1 MPRYKFQWKNLPR
14 NLLFALCDDL
24 LESYDDTDPAGSLRY
39 VYAARPKEDFIRE
52 AWPALLRD
60 WISVANESRQRLVDE
75 IRTQRRETGA
85 LRSRASQMKYLAG
98 LRNAKRLRAAAL
110 SEFIAYGEVDRVP
123 AAGENVAPKPR
134 RRPSSNQ
141 GRRSRRG
148 RPLADRNANS
158 SEIPFSPPT
167 TEAKHV
173 TAQIDNPIL
182 NGPYDEPDR
191 HYEIGPQGPTGEIRN
206 KRRPSESFIP
216 IAAIKKGKGK
226 GVQEEI
232 DFDLTGERREKNN
245 LINDLRREVE
255 KWRRDGQYA
264 GVTAITR
271 KLLQHWADPNRE
283 NRVLFCQREA
293 AETAIFLTEVAGRH
307 APYADWRKRLEPE
320 NEVHN
325 NGLPRAALKMA
336 TGSGK
341 TIVMAM
347 LIAWQTLNKQ
357 YTPRDSRF
365 TNRFLIVAPG
375 ITIRDRLRVLLPED
389 SENYYDLRDLVP
401 TDLKGGLD
409 TARIVI
415 TNYHSFLLKDAKE
428 IRGIAKNTR
437 LLLRGDRK
445 DDPFKESPKAMVSRV
460 LRDLGADKQH
470 IMVLNDE
477 AHHCYLA
484 RPIKTGEK
492 RDKEQNEE
500 NEHAGVWFSGLQAI
514 AKNVGIK
521 QIWDLSATPFY
532 LSGSGYN
539 EGYIFPWTVSDFS
552 LMDAIE
558 AGIVKVPRTP
568 VDDDADDELV
578 TYLRLWEYVG
588 QQLPKRAAKDA
599 VKDWLPPKELEG
611 ALRSLYRSYARAY
624 EHWEKELKSHGET
637 PPVFIVVCPNTVVS
651 KLVYDWIAGEAIV
664 EDDDA
669 IAYKAGNLQL
679 FSNVI
684 DGQPVARPFSI
695 LVDSAQLESGEALK
709 DDFKRAAGLEI
720 ARFKAEYRRRNPGA
734 DVDKLTDEDLLREVM
749 NTVGKKGRLGA
760 EVRCVVSVSMLTEG
774 WDANTVTHI
783 LGLRAFGSQL
793 LCEQVVGRGL
803 RRRTYTTNDEGYF
816 EPEYANV
823 YGIPFQFI
831 SSDRPVV
838 DPSPP
843 KPSIEV
849 RALEGREHLRI
860 TFPKL
865 DGYRVELPD
874 EAMWLDLEGAPVF
887 EIGPNTVPSWVEMG
901 GVVGKREL
909 EEGDPT
915 RYRPQQVAFELAKR
929 ILDERFTAAGD
940 KRPWLYPALVKICRD
955 WIDQRVVLKEPFN
968 LGYLMTI
975 TEARVL
981 AAEQVWNAIT
991 RQVGNRRERLRPMIN
1006 RFDPQGST
1014 ATVDFVTRKRVVSA
1028 DKSEVSHVTL
1038 DGKDGNTWEQLLAA
1052 ELELN
1057 KNVHAYVKN
1066 DHLGFAVPYV
1076 HKGRS
1081 HSYVPD
1087 FLVRLKEQDGS
1098 DVERTL
1104 IIEVSGS
1111 QKSAHSPGSP
1121 EQKATTARDSW
1132 CVAVNNHGG
1141 FGRWGYIEIKDPNSF
1156 KVRIAEAIQTL
1167 YDDEPII
1174 GDPELLDFNE
1184 TGIDRSARGA

>member
-1 MPRYKFQWKNLPR
+1 MILLCQ
-14 NLLFALCDDL
+14 NLL
-24 LESYDDTDPAGSLRY
+24 EGYDETDPAASLRS
-39 VYAARPKEDFIRE
+39 VYRARPDEEFIRE
-52 AWPALLRD
+52 AWPTLLTAWLGSANQSRD
-60 WISVANESRQRLVDE
+60 RIV
-75 IRTQRRETGA
+75 RT
-85 LRSRASQMKYLAG
+85 LRSARHEDGTLRGKEKQLAYLGG
-98 LRNAKRLRAAAL
+98 LRNTKSVRAAVL
-110 SEFIAYGEVDRVP
+110 CEFVAFGETETQLTAQASGPRKPSKVSTGRQIRGTTKTRTSGVIA
-123 AAGENVAPKPR
+123 A
-134 RRPSSNQ
+134 SSS
-141 GRRSRRG
+141 GSTTK
-148 RPLADRNANS
+148 A
-158 SEIPFSPPT
+158 FPPT
-167 TEAKHV
+167 NTRTPHV
-173 TAQIDNPIL
+173 TAQLDNPIL

-191 HYEIGPQGPTGEIRN
+191 YYEIGPQGPTGEIRDG
-206 KRRPSESFIP
+206 RRPSESFIP
-216 IAAIKKGKGK
+216 IAAITKKGK
-226 GVQEEI
+226 GVQEQI
-232 DFDLTGERREKNN
+232 DFDLTGERREKNS
-245 LINDLRREVE
+245 LINDLRGEVE

-264 GVTAITR
+264 GVTPITR
-271 KLLQHWADPNRE
+271 KLLQHWSDPNRE

-307 APYADWRKRLEPE
+307 APYADWRRRLEPE
-320 NEVHN
+320 NEAHN
-325 NGLPRAALKMA
+325 DGLPRAALKMA

-341 TIVMAM
+341 TVVMAM

-357 YTPRDSRF
+357 YTPRDARF

-389 SENYYDLRDLVP
+389 TENYYGLRDLVP
-401 TDLKGGLD
+401 ADLKGGLE

-415 TNYHSFLLKDAKE
+415 TNYHAFLLKDAKE
-428 IRGIAKNTR
+428 IRGVARNTR
-437 LLLRGDRK
+437 LLLKGDRK
-445 DDPFKESPKAMVSRV
+445 HDPFKESPQAMVSRV
-460 LRDLGADKQH
+460 LRDLGADKQQ

-484 RPIKTGEK
+484 RPIQAGET

-500 NEHAGVWFSGLQAI
+500 NEQAGVWFSGLQAV
-514 AKNVGIK
+514 AKHSGIK

-558 AGIVKVPRTP
+558 SGIVKVPRTP

-578 TYLRLWEYVG
+578 TYLQLWKYVG

-599 VKDWLPPKELEG
+599 VQDWLPPKELEG
-611 ALRSLYRSYARAY
+611 ALRSLYRSYERAY
-624 EHWEKELKSHGET
+624 QHWEEKLKPYGET

-664 EDDDA
+664 EDDEV
-669 IAYKAGNLQL
+669 IAHKPGNLQL

-684 DGQPVARPFSI
+684 DGQPAARPYSI

-709 DDFKRAAGLEI
+709 EDFKKAAGLEI
-720 ARFKAEYRRRNPGA
+720 AKFKAEYRQRNPGA
-734 DVDKLTDEDLLREVM
+734 DADKLTDQDLLREVM
-749 NTVGKKGRLGA
+749 NTVGKRGKLGA
-760 EVRCVVSVSMLTEG
+760 DVRCVVSVSMLTEG

-783 LGLRAFGSQL
+783 LGVRAFGSQL

-803 RRRTYTTNDEGYF
+803 RRRTYATNDDGYF

-838 DPSPP
+838 DPLPP

-849 RALEGREHLRI
+849 RALENRQHLRI

-874 EAMWLDLEGAPVF
+874 EEIWLDLDEAPMF
-887 EIGPNTVPSWVEMG
+887 EIGPNTVPTWVEMG
-901 GVVGKREL
+901 GVVGRREL
-909 EEGDPT
+909 EQGDPT
-915 RYRPQQVAFELAKR
+915 QYRPQQVAFELAKR
-929 ILDERFTAAGD
+929 ILDERFTAAND
-940 KRPWLYPALVKICRD
+940 KRPWLFPQLASICRE
-955 WIDQRVVLKEPFN
+955 WIDERVVIKGDYS

-991 RQVGNRRERLRPMIN
+991 RQIGNRRERLRPMIN

-1014 ATVDFVTRKRVVSA
+1014 GAVDFVTRKRVVTA
-1028 DKSEVSHVTL
+1028 EKSEVSHVTL

-1066 DHLGFAVPYV
+1066 DHLGFTIPYV

-1081 HSYVPD
+1081 HSYIPD
-1087 FLVRLKEQDGS
+1087 FLVRLKRQDDS

-1111 QKSAHSPGSP
+1111 QKSPGP
-1121 EQKATTARDSW
+1121 TAQKATTARDQW
-1132 CVAVNNHGG
+1132 CAAVNNHGG
-1141 FGRWGYIEIKDPNSF
+1141 YGRWGYIEMTNPYSF
-1156 KVRIAEAIQTL
+1156 KVLIAEAIQML
-1167 YDDEPII
+1167 YDDMPII
-1174 GDPELLDFNE
+1174 GDPDLLDFYE
-1184 TGIDRSARGA
+1184 TGSDRSARGA